1 MIEYEIKKEEV
12 KTPKTIT
19 CDCCKVTY
27 YYDKPEDMFEVQE
40 FHYIN
45 FIAGYGSIFGDDCR
59 ISLDMCQHCLQ
70 EKLGKFIRINQRDFG
85 YSEEL

>member
-27 YYDKPEDMFEVQE
+27 YYDKHEDMFEVQE
-40 FHYIN
+40 FHHID
-45 FIAGYGSIFGDDCR
+45 FIAGYGSVFGDGVNVRGD
-59 ISLDMCQHCLQ
+59 ICQHCIDS
-70 EKLGKFIRINQRDFG
+70 KFGEFLR
-85 YSEEL
+85 YE